1 MASPDNQMRGED
13 RDAGRSGNDRGR
25 GGGDHEHGHGHD
37 HGHPHEHPDPPCYCR
52 GTSILTERGEVRVE
66 DLAIGDLVMTVSG
79 AAEPIKWIGRRSY
92 AGRFIAGNPGVLP
105 IVVRAG
111 ALAPE
116 LPVRDLWLSPGHAL
130 LLDDVLVP
138 AEHLVNGLT
147 ILRAGAV
154 DQVEYFHLEFEAHEV
169 ILAEGAPAESYV
181 ECDNRQ
187 GFHNAHEF
195 TALYPDDAR
204 ASFGYCLPRL
214 KEGMAEL
221 AAIRAR
227 LFERAAALGHQT
239 TGDPDLHLVVD
250 GTIVAAQ
257 SAADGRHTFRLDAAA
272 GEVWLASRCGVPA
285 ELNPLST
292 DRRCLGVCVEHLVLR
307 DDHLRVEVSHGHP
320 ALREGFHEDEEGAR
334 RWTTGISRVPER
346 FLRAFAGAF
355 TIEVHCAPAMP
366 RYPLHPQTV
375 AIPEQLARSTA
386 SPQRTARSHG
396 RPSSIS
402 AETNRKLRSGREN
415 SRRQKTAAAV

>member
-1 MASPDNQMRGED
+1 MASTTNQERGED
-13 RDAGRSGNDRGR
+13 RDESRSGDDRGR
-25 GGGDHEHGHGHD
+25 RGHD
-37 HGHPHEHPDPPCYCR
+37 HDHDHDHDHHHQDPPCYCR
-52 GTSILTERGEVRVE
+52 GTLILTQRGEVAIE
-66 DLAIGDLVMTVSG
+66 DLAIDDTVVTFSG
-79 AAEPIKWIGRRSY
+79 EAKPIKWIGRRSY
-92 AGRFIAGNPGVLP
+92 AGRFIAGNRGVLP

-130 LLDDVLVP
+130 LLDGVLVP

-147 ILRAGAV
+147 ILQAGPV
-154 DQVEYFHLEFEAHEV
+154 DEVEYFHLEFEGHEV

-181 ECDNRQ
+181 ECDNRR

-195 TALYPDDAR
+195 AALYPDDVR

-214 KEGMAEL
+214 RERMAEL

-227 LFERAAALGHQT
+227 LFERAAMLGHPT
-239 TGDPDLHLVVD
+239 TAEPDLHLVVD

-257 SAADGRHTFRLDAAA
+257 SAADGRHTFRLDGVAD
-272 GEVWLASRCGVPA
+272 EVWLASRCGVPA
-285 ELNPLST
+285 ELQLLAS
-292 DRRCLGVCVEHLVLR
+292 DRRCLGVCVEQLVLR
-307 DDHLRVEVSHGHP
+307 DDHLRVEISHSHP
-320 ALREGFHEDEEGAR
+320 ALCEGFHEDEEGAR
-334 RWTTGISRVPER
+334 RWTTGMGRLPER
-346 FLRAFAGAF
+346 FLRAFAGGF
-355 TIEVHCAPAMP
+355 TIEVHCVPAMP
-366 RYPLHPQTV
+366 HYPLHPQTV